1 MNWIGRAWEVF
12 DYAVTAALVGLWR
25 HRFMTGATVLTTA
38 LMLLMLN
45 VFVVLVTHLNVALEA
60 LEHRVNVIA
69 YIREDAPPGKVRELQ
84 SSLQNRSD
92 VLEVIYVTKDEALAR
107 LREHFADRA
116 ELLAMVADNPLPA
129 SLEIRAR
136 DPDSLKNIVSLLET
150 KVGPESVL
158 EEVAL
163 QEDIV
168 ERLLSLTTATRVAG
182 VAMTGGI
189 GGRQPVYRHQHHS
202 HRRVFPPSRDRSDET
217 GGRNGLVC
225 TLALRLR
232 GDALWVVGFTA
243 DAADRRPGLRS
254 GRGELLGAPVVLTGR
269 ARSTVRHQAGADDDG
284 GRNCTRRCGE
294 LHLGAPVPGSVGHD
308 RPA

>member
-69 YIREDAPPGKVRELQ
+69 YIREDAPPGQVRELQ
-84 SSLQNRSD
+84 GSLQNRSD
-92 VLEVIYVTKDEALAR
+92 VLEVVYVTKDEALAR

-116 ELLAMVADNPLPA
+116 ELLAMVSDNPLPA

-136 DPDSLKNIVSLLET
+136 NPESLENIVSLLET

-168 ERLLSLTTATRVAG
+168 ERLLSLTTATRVVG
-182 VAMTGGI
+182 VAMTAGLAVVSLFI
-189 GGRQPVYRHQHHS
+189 VINTIRIAVYSRRQEIEVMKLVGATDWFVRWPFVFEGMLYGLLASLLTLLIVVPAYDPVVENFWALLS
-202 HRRVFPPSRDRSDET
+202 FLPVERDPQFVT
-217 GGRNGLVC
+217 K
-225 TLALRLR
+225 LALMTM
-232 GDALWVVGFTA
+232 VVGIA
-243 DAADRRPGLRS
+243 
-254 GRGELLGAPVVLTGR
+254 LGAAG
-269 ARSTVRHQAGADDDG
+269 SYISVR
-284 GRNCTRRCGE
+284 RFLE
-294 LHLGAPVPGSVGHD
+294 V
-308 RPA
+308 

>member
-12 DYAVTAALVGLWR
+12 DYAVMAALVGLWR

-182 VAMTGGI
+182 VAMTGGLAVVSLFI
-189 GGRQPVYRHQHHS
+189 VINTIRIAVYSRRQEIEVMKLVGATDWFVRWPFVFEGMLYGLLASLLTLLIVVPAYDPVVENFWALLS
-202 HRRVFPPSRDRSDET
+202 FLPVERDPQFAT
-217 GGRNGLVC
+217 K
-225 TLALRLR
+225 LALMTMVVGIYSALR
-232 GDALWVVGFTA
+232 GATSRCAGSWKC
-243 DAADRRPGLRS
+243 RP
-254 GRGELLGAPVVLTGR
+254 
-269 ARSTVRHQAGADDDG
+269 
-284 GRNCTRRCGE
+284 
-294 LHLGAPVPGSVGHD
+294 
-308 RPA
+308 

>member
-92 VLEVIYVTKDEALAR
+92 VLEVVYVTKDEALAR

-116 ELLAMVADNPLPA
+116 ELLAMVSDNPLPA

-136 DPDSLKNIVSLLET
+136 NPESLENIVSLLET

-182 VAMTGGI
+182 VAMTVGLAVVSLFI
-189 GGRQPVYRHQHHS
+189 VINTIRIAVYSRRQEIEVMKLVGATDWFVRWPFVFEGMLYGLLASLLTLLIVVPAYDPVVENFWALLS
-202 HRRVFPPSRDRSDET
+202 FLPVERDPQFVT
-217 GGRNGLVC
+217 K
-225 TLALRLR
+225 LALMTM
-232 GDALWVVGFTA
+232 VVGIA
-243 DAADRRPGLRS
+243 
-254 GRGELLGAPVVLTGR
+254 LGAAG
-269 ARSTVRHQAGADDDG
+269 SYISVR
-284 GRNCTRRCGE
+284 RFLE
-294 LHLGAPVPGSVGHD
+294 V
-308 RPA
+308 

>member
-116 ELLAMVADNPLPA
+116 ELLAMVSDNPLPA

-136 DPDSLKNIVSLLET
+136 NPESLENIVSLLET

-182 VAMTGGI
+182 VAMTAGLAVVSLFI
-189 GGRQPVYRHQHHS
+189 VINTIRIAVYSRRQEIEVMKLVGATDWFVRWPF
-202 HRRVFPPSRDRSDET
+202 VFE
-217 GGRNGLVC
+217 GMLYGLLASL
-225 TLALRLR
+225 LALLIVVPAY
-232 GDALWVVGFTA
+232 DPVVENFWALLSFLPVERDPQFVTKLALMTMVVGIA
-243 DAADRRPGLRS
+243 
-254 GRGELLGAPVVLTGR
+254 LGAAG
-269 ARSTVRHQAGADDDG
+269 SYISVR
-284 GRNCTRRCGE
+284 RFLE
-294 LHLGAPVPGSVGHD
+294 V
-308 RPA
+308 

>member
-182 VAMTGGI
+182 VAMTGGLAVVSLFI
-189 GGRQPVYRHQHHS
+189 VINTIRIAVYSRRQEIEVMKLVGATDWFVRWPFVFEGMFYGLLASLLTLLIVVPAYDPVVENFWALLS
-202 HRRVFPPSRDRSDET
+202 FLPVERDPQFAT
-217 GGRNGLVC
+217 K
-225 TLALRLR
+225 LALMTM
-232 GDALWVVGFTA
+232 VVGIA
-243 DAADRRPGLRS
+243 
-254 GRGELLGAPVVLTGR
+254 LGAAG
-269 ARSTVRHQAGADDDG
+269 SYISVRQFL
-284 GRNCTRRCGE
+284 E
-294 LHLGAPVPGSVGHD
+294 V
-308 RPA
+308 

>member
-182 VAMTGGI
+182 VAMTGGLAVVSLFI
-189 GGRQPVYRHQHHS
+189 VINTIRIAVYSRRQEIEVMKLVGATDWFVRWPFVFEGMFYGLLASLLTLLIVVPAYDPVVENFWALLS
-202 HRRVFPPSRDRSDET
+202 FLPVERDPQFAT
-217 GGRNGLVC
+217 K
-225 TLALRLR
+225 LALMTM
-232 GDALWVVGFTA
+232 VVGIA
-243 DAADRRPGLRS
+243 
-254 GRGELLGAPVVLTGR
+254 LGAAG
-269 ARSTVRHQAGADDDG
+269 SYISVR
-284 GRNCTRRCGE
+284 RFLE
-294 LHLGAPVPGSVGHD
+294 V
-308 RPA
+308 

>member
-12 DYAVTAALVGLWR
+12 DYAVTAALIGLWR

-69 YIREDAPPGKVRELQ
+69 YIREDAPPGKVLELRR
-84 SSLQNRSD
+84 SLQNRAD

-116 ELLAMVADNPLPA
+116 ELLAIVSDNPLPA

-136 DPDSLKNIVSLLET
+136 NPESLENIVSLLET

-168 ERLLSLTTATRVAG
+168 ERLLQLTTATRVAG
-182 VAMTGGI
+182 VTMTGGLAI
-189 GGRQPVYRHQHHS
+189 VSLFIVINTIRIAVYSRRQEIEVMKLVGATDWFVRWPFVFEGMLYGLLASLLTLLIVVPAYDPVVENFWALLS
-202 HRRVFPPSRDRSDET
+202 FLPVERDPQFAT
-217 GGRNGLVC
+217 K
-225 TLALRLR
+225 LALMTM
-232 GDALWVVGFTA
+232 VVGIA
-243 DAADRRPGLRS
+243 
-254 GRGELLGAPVVLTGR
+254 LGAAG
-269 ARSTVRHQAGADDDG
+269 SYISVR
-284 GRNCTRRCGE
+284 RFLE
-294 LHLGAPVPGSVGHD
+294 V
-308 RPA
+308 

>member
-116 ELLAMVADNPLPA
+116 ELLAMISDNPLPA

-136 DPDSLKNIVSLLET
+136 DPGSLQNIVSLLET

-182 VAMTGGI
+182 VAMTGGLAVVSLFI
-189 GGRQPVYRHQHHS
+189 VINTIRIAVYSRRQEIEVMKLVGATDWFVRWPFVFEGMLYGLLASLLTLLIVVPAYDPVVENFWALLS
-202 HRRVFPPSRDRSDET
+202 FLPVERDPQFAT
-217 GGRNGLVC
+217 K
-225 TLALRLR
+225 LALMTM
-232 GDALWVVGFTA
+232 VVGIT
-243 DAADRRPGLRS
+243 
-254 GRGELLGAPVVLTGR
+254 LGAAG
-269 ARSTVRHQAGADDDG
+269 SYISVR
-284 GRNCTRRCGE
+284 RFLE
-294 LHLGAPVPGSVGHD
+294 V
-308 RPA
+308 

>member
-1 MNWIGRAWEVF
+1 MNWIGRAWEMF
-12 DYAVTAALVGLWR
+12 DYAVMAALVGLWR

-182 VAMTGGI
+182 VAMTGGLAVVSLFI
-189 GGRQPVYRHQHHS
+189 VINTIRIAVYSRRQEIEVMKLVGATDWFVRWPFVFEGMLYGLLASLLTLLIVVPAYDPVVENFWALLS
-202 HRRVFPPSRDRSDET
+202 FLPVERDPQFAT
-217 GGRNGLVC
+217 K
-225 TLALRLR
+225 LALMTM
-232 GDALWVVGFTA
+232 VVGIT
-243 DAADRRPGLRS
+243 
-254 GRGELLGAPVVLTGR
+254 LGAAG
-269 ARSTVRHQAGADDDG
+269 SYISVR
-284 GRNCTRRCGE
+284 RFLE
-294 LHLGAPVPGSVGHD
+294 V
-308 RPA
+308 

>member
-116 ELLAMVADNPLPA
+116 ELLAMVSDNPLPA

-136 DPDSLKNIVSLLET
+136 NPESLENIVSLLET

-182 VAMTGGI
+182 VAMTAGLAVVSLFI
-189 GGRQPVYRHQHHS
+189 VINTIRIAVYSRRQEIEVMKLVGATDWFVRWPFVFEGMLYGLLASLLTLLIVVPAYDPVVENFWALLS
-202 HRRVFPPSRDRSDET
+202 FLPVERDPQFVT
-217 GGRNGLVC
+217 K
-225 TLALRLR
+225 LALMTM
-232 GDALWVVGFTA
+232 VVGIT
-243 DAADRRPGLRS
+243 
-254 GRGELLGAPVVLTGR
+254 LGAAG
-269 ARSTVRHQAGADDDG
+269 SYISVR
-284 GRNCTRRCGE
+284 RFLE
-294 LHLGAPVPGSVGHD
+294 V
-308 RPA
+308 

>member
-116 ELLAMVADNPLPA
+116 ELLAMVSDNPLPA

-136 DPDSLKNIVSLLET
+136 NPESLENIVSLLET

-182 VAMTGGI
+182 VAMTAGLAVVSLFI
-189 GGRQPVYRHQHHS
+189 VINTIRIAVYSRRQEIEVMKLVGATDWFVRWPFIFEGMLYGLLASLLTLLIVVPAYDPVVENFWALLS
-202 HRRVFPPSRDRSDET
+202 FLPVERDPQFVT
-217 GGRNGLVC
+217 K
-225 TLALRLR
+225 LALMTM
-232 GDALWVVGFTA
+232 VVGIA
-243 DAADRRPGLRS
+243 
-254 GRGELLGAPVVLTGR
+254 LGAAG
-269 ARSTVRHQAGADDDG
+269 SYISVR
-284 GRNCTRRCGE
+284 RFLE
-294 LHLGAPVPGSVGHD
+294 V
-308 RPA
+308 

>member
-92 VLEVIYVTKDEALAR
+92 VLEVVYVTKDEALAR

-116 ELLAMVADNPLPA
+116 ELLAMVSDNPLPA

-136 DPDSLKNIVSLLET
+136 NPESLENIVSLLET

-182 VAMTGGI
+182 VAMTAGLAVVSLFI
-189 GGRQPVYRHQHHS
+189 VINTIRIAVYSRRQEIEVMKLVGATDWFVRWPFVFEGMLYGLLASLLTLLIVVPAYDPVVENFWALLS
-202 HRRVFPPSRDRSDET
+202 FLPVERDPQFVT
-217 GGRNGLVC
+217 K
-225 TLALRLR
+225 LALMTM
-232 GDALWVVGFTA
+232 VVGIA
-243 DAADRRPGLRS
+243 
-254 GRGELLGAPVVLTGR
+254 LGAAG
-269 ARSTVRHQAGADDDG
+269 SYISVR
-284 GRNCTRRCGE
+284 RFLE
-294 LHLGAPVPGSVGHD
+294 V
-308 RPA
+308 

>member
-116 ELLAMVADNPLPA
+116 ELLAMVSDNPLPA

-136 DPDSLKNIVSLLET
+136 DPGSLQNIVSLLET

-182 VAMTGGI
+182 VAMTGGLAVVSLFI
-189 GGRQPVYRHQHHS
+189 VINTIRIAVYSRRQEIEVMKLVGATDWFVRWPFVFEGMLYGLLASLLTLLIVVPAYDPVVENFWALLS
-202 HRRVFPPSRDRSDET
+202 FLPVERDPQFAT
-217 GGRNGLVC
+217 K
-225 TLALRLR
+225 LALMTM
-232 GDALWVVGFTA
+232 VVGIT
-243 DAADRRPGLRS
+243 
-254 GRGELLGAPVVLTGR
+254 LGAAG
-269 ARSTVRHQAGADDDG
+269 SYISVR
-284 GRNCTRRCGE
+284 RFLE
-294 LHLGAPVPGSVGHD
+294 V
-308 RPA
+308 

>member
-182 VAMTGGI
+182 VAMTGGLAVVSLFI
-189 GGRQPVYRHQHHS
+189 VINTIRIAVYSRRQEIEVMKLVGATDWFVRWPFVFEGMLYGLLASLLTLLIVVPAYDPVVENFWALLS
-202 HRRVFPPSRDRSDET
+202 FLPVERDPQFAT
-217 GGRNGLVC
+217 K
-225 TLALRLR
+225 LALMTM
-232 GDALWVVGFTA
+232 VVGIA
-243 DAADRRPGLRS
+243 
-254 GRGELLGAPVVLTGR
+254 LGAAG
-269 ARSTVRHQAGADDDG
+269 SYISVR
-284 GRNCTRRCGE
+284 RFLE
-294 LHLGAPVPGSVGHD
+294 V
-308 RPA
+308 

>member
-12 DYAVTAALVGLWR
+12 DYAVMAALVGLWR

-182 VAMTGGI
+182 VAMTGGLAVVSLFI
-189 GGRQPVYRHQHHS
+189 VINTIRIAVYSRRQEIEVMKLVGATDWFVRWPFVFEGMLYGLLASLLTLLIVVPAYDPVVENFWALLS
-202 HRRVFPPSRDRSDET
+202 FLPVERDPQFAT
-217 GGRNGLVC
+217 K
-225 TLALRLR
+225 LALMTM
-232 GDALWVVGFTA
+232 VVGIT
-243 DAADRRPGLRS
+243 
-254 GRGELLGAPVVLTGR
+254 LGAAG
-269 ARSTVRHQAGADDDG
+269 SYISVR
-284 GRNCTRRCGE
+284 RFLE
-294 LHLGAPVPGSVGHD
+294 V
-308 RPA
+308 

>member
-116 ELLAMVADNPLPA
+116 ELLAMVSDNPLPA

-136 DPDSLKNIVSLLET
+136 DPGSLQNIVSLLET

-182 VAMTGGI
+182 VAMTGGLAVVSLFI
-189 GGRQPVYRHQHHS
+189 VINTIRIAVYSRRQEIEVMKLVGATDWFVRWPFVFEGMLYGLLASLLTLLIVVPAYDPVVENFWALLS
-202 HRRVFPPSRDRSDET
+202 FLPVERDPQFAT
-217 GGRNGLVC
+217 K
-225 TLALRLR
+225 LALMTM
-232 GDALWVVGFTA
+232 VVGIA
-243 DAADRRPGLRS
+243 
-254 GRGELLGAPVVLTGR
+254 LGAAG
-269 ARSTVRHQAGADDDG
+269 SYISVR
-284 GRNCTRRCGE
+284 RFLE
-294 LHLGAPVPGSVGHD
+294 V
-308 RPA
+308 

>member
-12 DYAVTAALVGLWR
+12 DYAVTAALVSLWR
-25 HRFMTGATVLTTA
+25 HRFMTSATVLTTA

-69 YIREDAPPGKVRELQ
+69 YIREDAPPGKVRDLQ
-84 SSLQNRSD
+84 NSLQNRSD
-92 VLEVIYVTKDEALAR
+92 VLEVVYVTKDEALAR

-116 ELLAMVADNPLPA
+116 ELLAMVSDNPLPA

-136 DPDSLKNIVSLLET
+136 NPESLENIVSLLET

-182 VAMTGGI
+182 VAMTVGLAVVSLFI
-189 GGRQPVYRHQHHS
+189 VINTIRIAVYSRRQEIEVMKLVGATDWFVRWPFVFEGMLYGLLASLLTLLIVVPAYDPVVENFWALLS
-202 HRRVFPPSRDRSDET
+202 FLPVERDPQFVT
-217 GGRNGLVC
+217 K
-225 TLALRLR
+225 LALMTM
-232 GDALWVVGFTA
+232 VVGIA
-243 DAADRRPGLRS
+243 
-254 GRGELLGAPVVLTGR
+254 LGAAG
-269 ARSTVRHQAGADDDG
+269 SYISVR
-284 GRNCTRRCGE
+284 RFLE
-294 LHLGAPVPGSVGHD
+294 V
-308 RPA
+308 

>member
-116 ELLAMVADNPLPA
+116 ELLAMVSDNPLPA

-136 DPDSLKNIVSLLET
+136 NPESLENIVSLLET

-182 VAMTGGI
+182 VAMTAGLAVVSLFI
-189 GGRQPVYRHQHHS
+189 VINTIRIAVYSRRQEIEVMKLVGATDWFVRWPFVFEGMLYGLLASLLTLLIVVPAYDPVVENFWALLS
-202 HRRVFPPSRDRSDET
+202 FLPVERDPQFVT
-217 GGRNGLVC
+217 K
-225 TLALRLR
+225 LALMTM
-232 GDALWVVGFTA
+232 VVGIA
-243 DAADRRPGLRS
+243 
-254 GRGELLGAPVVLTGR
+254 LGAAG
-269 ARSTVRHQAGADDDG
+269 SYISVR
-284 GRNCTRRCGE
+284 RFLE
-294 LHLGAPVPGSVGHD
+294 V
-308 RPA
+308 

>member
-12 DYAVTAALVGLWR
+12 DYAVTAALVSLWR

-92 VLEVIYVTKDEALAR
+92 VLEVVYVTKDEALAR

-116 ELLAMVADNPLPA
+116 ELLAMVSDNPLPA

-136 DPDSLKNIVSLLET
+136 NPESLENIVSLLET

-182 VAMTGGI
+182 VAMTVGLAVVSLFI
-189 GGRQPVYRHQHHS
+189 VINTIRIAVYSRRQEIEVMKLVGATDWFVRWPFVFEGMLYGLLASLLTLLIVVPAYDPVVENFWALLS
-202 HRRVFPPSRDRSDET
+202 FLPVERDPQFVT
-217 GGRNGLVC
+217 K
-225 TLALRLR
+225 LALMTM
-232 GDALWVVGFTA
+232 VVGIA
-243 DAADRRPGLRS
+243 
-254 GRGELLGAPVVLTGR
+254 LGAAG
-269 ARSTVRHQAGADDDG
+269 SYISVR
-284 GRNCTRRCGE
+284 RFLE
-294 LHLGAPVPGSVGHD
+294 V
-308 RPA
+308 

>member
-92 VLEVIYVTKDEALAR
+92 VLEVVYVTKDEALAR

-116 ELLAMVADNPLPA
+116 ELLAMVSDNPLPA

-136 DPDSLKNIVSLLET
+136 NPESLENIVSLLET

-182 VAMTGGI
+182 VAMTVGLAVVSLFI
-189 GGRQPVYRHQHHS
+189 VINTIRIAVYSRRQEIEVMKLVGATDWFVRWPFVFEGMLYGLLASLLTLLIVVPAYDPVVENFWALLS
-202 HRRVFPPSRDRSDET
+202 FLPVERDPQFVT
-217 GGRNGLVC
+217 K
-225 TLALRLR
+225 LALMTM
-232 GDALWVVGFTA
+232 VVGVA
-243 DAADRRPGLRS
+243 
-254 GRGELLGAPVVLTGR
+254 LGAAG
-269 ARSTVRHQAGADDDG
+269 SYISVR
-284 GRNCTRRCGE
+284 RFLE
-294 LHLGAPVPGSVGHD
+294 V
-308 RPA
+308 

>member
-69 YIREDAPPGKVRELQ
+69 YIREDAPPGMVRELQ

-116 ELLAMVADNPLPA
+116 ELLAMVSDNPLPA

-136 DPDSLKNIVSLLET
+136 NPESLENIVSLLET
-150 KVGPESVL
+150 KVGPEAVL

-182 VAMTGGI
+182 VAMTAGLAVVSLFI
-189 GGRQPVYRHQHHS
+189 VINTIRIAVYSRRQEIEVMKLVGATDWFVRWPFVFEGMLYGLLASLLTLLIVVPAYDPVVENFWALLS
-202 HRRVFPPSRDRSDET
+202 FLPVERDPQFVT
-217 GGRNGLVC
+217 K
-225 TLALRLR
+225 LALMTM
-232 GDALWVVGFTA
+232 VVGIA
-243 DAADRRPGLRS
+243 
-254 GRGELLGAPVVLTGR
+254 LGAVG
-269 ARSTVRHQAGADDDG
+269 SYISVR
-284 GRNCTRRCGE
+284 RFLE
-294 LHLGAPVPGSVGHD
+294 V
-308 RPA
+308 

>member
-12 DYAVTAALVGLWR
+12 DYAVMAALVGLWR

-60 LEHRVNVIA
+60 LEQRVNVIA
-69 YIREDAPPGKVRELQ
+69 YIREDALPGEVSDLQ

-116 ELLAMVADNPLPA
+116 ELLAMVSDNPLPA

-136 DPDSLKNIVSLLET
+136 NPDSLENIVSLLET

-182 VAMTGGI
+182 VAMTGGLAVVSLFI
-189 GGRQPVYRHQHHS
+189 VINTIRIAVYSRRQEIEVMKLVGATDWFVRWPFVFEGMLYGLLASLLTLLVVVPAYDPIVENFWALLSFLPVE
-202 HRRVFPPSRDRSDET
+202 RDPQFVT
-217 GGRNGLVC
+217 K
-225 TLALRLR
+225 LAMMTM
-232 GDALWVVGFTA
+232 VVGIA
-243 DAADRRPGLRS
+243 
-254 GRGELLGAPVVLTGR
+254 LGAAG
-269 ARSTVRHQAGADDDG
+269 SYISVR
-284 GRNCTRRCGE
+284 RFLE
-294 LHLGAPVPGSVGHD
+294 V
-308 RPA
+308 

>member
-1 MNWIGRAWEVF
+1 MNWISRAWEVF

-116 ELLAMVADNPLPA
+116 ELLAMVSDNPLPA

-136 DPDSLKNIVSLLET
+136 NPESLENIVSLLET
-150 KVGPESVL
+150 KVGPEAVL

-182 VAMTGGI
+182 VAMTAGLAVVSLFI
-189 GGRQPVYRHQHHS
+189 VINTIRIAVYSRRQEIEVMKLVGATDWFVRWPFVFEGMLYGLLASLLTLLIVVPAYDPVVENFWALLS
-202 HRRVFPPSRDRSDET
+202 FLPVERDPQFVT
-217 GGRNGLVC
+217 K
-225 TLALRLR
+225 LALMTM
-232 GDALWVVGFTA
+232 VVGTA
-243 DAADRRPGLRS
+243 
-254 GRGELLGAPVVLTGR
+254 LGAAG
-269 ARSTVRHQAGADDDG
+269 SYISVR
-284 GRNCTRRCGE
+284 RFLE
-294 LHLGAPVPGSVGHD
+294 V
-308 RPA
+308 

>member
-69 YIREDAPPGKVRELQ
+69 YIREDAPPGQVRELQ

-116 ELLAMVADNPLPA
+116 ELLAMVSDNPLPA

-136 DPDSLKNIVSLLET
+136 NPESLENIVSLLET

-182 VAMTGGI
+182 VAMTAGLAVVSLFI
-189 GGRQPVYRHQHHS
+189 VINTIRIAVYSRRQEIEVMKLVGATDWFVRWPFVFEGMLYGLLASLLTLLIVVPAYDPVVENFWALLS
-202 HRRVFPPSRDRSDET
+202 FLPVERDPQFVT
-217 GGRNGLVC
+217 K
-225 TLALRLR
+225 LALMTM
-232 GDALWVVGFTA
+232 VVGIA
-243 DAADRRPGLRS
+243 
-254 GRGELLGAPVVLTGR
+254 LGAAG
-269 ARSTVRHQAGADDDG
+269 SYISVR
-284 GRNCTRRCGE
+284 RFLE
-294 LHLGAPVPGSVGHD
+294 V
-308 RPA
+308 

>member
-12 DYAVTAALVGLWR
+12 DYAVTAALVSLWR

-69 YIREDAPPGKVRELQ
+69 YIREDAPPGKVLELRR
-84 SSLQNRSD
+84 SLQNRSD

-107 LREHFADRA
+107 LREHFADRS
-116 ELLAMVADNPLPA
+116 ELLDMVSDNPLPA
-129 SLEIRAR
+129 SLEVRAR
-136 DPDSLKNIVSLLET
+136 NPESLENIVSLLET

-182 VAMTGGI
+182 VAMTGGLAVVSLFI
-189 GGRQPVYRHQHHS
+189 VINTIRIAVYSRRQEIEVMKLVGATDWFVRWPFVFEGMLYGLLASLLTLLIVVPAYDPVVENFWALLS
-202 HRRVFPPSRDRSDET
+202 FLPVERDPQFVT
-217 GGRNGLVC
+217 K
-225 TLALRLR
+225 LALMTMVA
-232 GDALWVVGFTA
+232 GIA
-243 DAADRRPGLRS
+243 
-254 GRGELLGAPVVLTGR
+254 LGAAG
-269 ARSTVRHQAGADDDG
+269 SYISVR
-284 GRNCTRRCGE
+284 RFLE
-294 LHLGAPVPGSVGHD
+294 V
-308 RPA
+308 

>member
-116 ELLAMVADNPLPA
+116 ELLAMVSDNPLPA

-136 DPDSLKNIVSLLET
+136 NPESLENIVSLLET

-182 VAMTGGI
+182 VAMTAGLAVVSLFI
-189 GGRQPVYRHQHHS
+189 VINTIRIAVYSRRQEIEVMKLVGATDWFVRWPFVFEGMLYGLLASLLTLLIVVPAYDPVVENFWALLS
-202 HRRVFPPSRDRSDET
+202 FLPVERDPQSVT
-217 GGRNGLVC
+217 K
-225 TLALRLR
+225 LALMTM
-232 GDALWVVGFTA
+232 VVGIA
-243 DAADRRPGLRS
+243 
-254 GRGELLGAPVVLTGR
+254 LGAAG
-269 ARSTVRHQAGADDDG
+269 SYISVR
-284 GRNCTRRCGE
+284 RFLE
-294 LHLGAPVPGSVGHD
+294 V
-308 RPA
+308 

>member
-92 VLEVIYVTKDEALAR
+92 VLEVVYVTKDEALAR

-116 ELLAMVADNPLPA
+116 ELLAMVSDNPLPA

-136 DPDSLKNIVSLLET
+136 NPESLENIVSLLET

-168 ERLLSLTTATRVAG
+168 ERLLSLTTATRVVG
-182 VAMTGGI
+182 VAMTAGLAVVSLFI
-189 GGRQPVYRHQHHS
+189 VINTIRIAVYSRRQEIEVMKLVGATDWFVRWPFVFEGMLYGLLASLLTLLIVVPAYDPVVENFWALLS
-202 HRRVFPPSRDRSDET
+202 FLPVERDPQFVT
-217 GGRNGLVC
+217 K
-225 TLALRLR
+225 LALMTM
-232 GDALWVVGFTA
+232 VVGIA
-243 DAADRRPGLRS
+243 
-254 GRGELLGAPVVLTGR
+254 LGAAG
-269 ARSTVRHQAGADDDG
+269 SYISVR
-284 GRNCTRRCGE
+284 RFLE
-294 LHLGAPVPGSVGHD
+294 V
-308 RPA
+308 

>member
-1 MNWIGRAWEVF
+1 
-12 DYAVTAALVGLWR
+12 
-25 HRFMTGATVLTTA
+25 MTGATVLTTA

-116 ELLAMVADNPLPA
+116 ELLAMVSDNPLPA

-136 DPDSLKNIVSLLET
+136 NPESLENIVSLLET

-182 VAMTGGI
+182 VAMTAGLAVVSLFI
-189 GGRQPVYRHQHHS
+189 VINTIRIAVYSRRQEIEVMKLVGATDWFVRWPFVFEGMLYGLLASLLTLLIVVPAYDPVVENFWALLS
-202 HRRVFPPSRDRSDET
+202 FLPVERDPQFVT
-217 GGRNGLVC
+217 K
-225 TLALRLR
+225 LALMTM
-232 GDALWVVGFTA
+232 VVGIA
-243 DAADRRPGLRS
+243 
-254 GRGELLGAPVVLTGR
+254 LGAAG
-269 ARSTVRHQAGADDDG
+269 SYISVR
-284 GRNCTRRCGE
+284 RFLE
-294 LHLGAPVPGSVGHD
+294 V
-308 RPA
+308 

>member
-182 VAMTGGI
+182 VAMTGGLAVVSLFI
-189 GGRQPVYRHQHHS
+189 VINTIRIAVYSRRQEIEVMKLVGATDWFVRWPFVFEGMLYGLLASLLTLLIVVPAYDPVVENFWALLS
-202 HRRVFPPSRDRSDET
+202 FLPVERDPQFAT
-217 GGRNGLVC
+217 K
-225 TLALRLR
+225 LALMTM
-232 GDALWVVGFTA
+232 VVGIA
-243 DAADRRPGLRS
+243 
-254 GRGELLGAPVVLTGR
+254 LGAAG
-269 ARSTVRHQAGADDDG
+269 SYISVRQFL
-284 GRNCTRRCGE
+284 E
-294 LHLGAPVPGSVGHD
+294 V
-308 RPA
+308 

>member
-1 MNWIGRAWEVF
+1 MGRPSASQ
-12 DYAVTAALVGLWR
+12 A
-25 HRFMTGATVLTTA
+25 GATVLTTA

-92 VLEVIYVTKDEALAR
+92 VLEVVYVTKDEALAR

-116 ELLAMVADNPLPA
+116 ELLAMVSDNPLPA

-136 DPDSLKNIVSLLET
+136 NPESLENIVSLLET

-182 VAMTGGI
+182 VAMTVGLAVVSLFI
-189 GGRQPVYRHQHHS
+189 VINTIRIAVYSRRQEIEVMKLVGATDWFVRWPFVFEGMLYGLLASLLTLLIVVPAYDPVVENFWALLS
-202 HRRVFPPSRDRSDET
+202 FLPVERDPQFVT
-217 GGRNGLVC
+217 K
-225 TLALRLR
+225 LALMTM
-232 GDALWVVGFTA
+232 VVGIA
-243 DAADRRPGLRS
+243 
-254 GRGELLGAPVVLTGR
+254 LGAAG
-269 ARSTVRHQAGADDDG
+269 SYISVR
-284 GRNCTRRCGE
+284 RFLE
-294 LHLGAPVPGSVGHD
+294 V
-308 RPA
+308 